1 MTMLKSKRVLITTML
16 LAGTVLFG
24 LLSYPLSIGSGQST
38 EPLPTAGVDGRM
50 IYRVQPGDSCISIS
64 ARFGVDYKTLLANNN
79 LTVEDCAALSVG
91 REILLGVVS
100 GPTSTPLPTQR
111 PAEPTPTPSVTTGRI
126 CVILFE
132 DTNGNALFEGSE
144 TAIAGGAISIT
155 DRLGTVSLT
164 GVSRSELDSAGD
176 WVPTCF
182 DGVPQGDYNVSMAIP
197 EGYNATMNT
206 NYPLVLHAGDDTI
219 LDFGAQY
226 SSLGQPLEDPA
237 AQRSPLLAVLGAICI
252 LVGVSLAIW
261 RGFIFISKR
270 D

>member
-1 MTMLKSKRVLITTML
+1 MNTIKFKRVFL
-16 LAGTVLFG
+16 LTALVVGTVLFG
-24 LLSYPLSIGSGQST
+24 FFSFPLSNGFGQST

-50 IYRVQPGDSCISIS
+50 IYKVQAGDSCISIS
-64 ARFGVDYKTLLANNN
+64 ARFGVDYRTLLANNN
-79 LTVEDCAALSVG
+79 LTVQDCASLSIG

-100 GPTSTPLPTQR
+100 GPTSTPLPTQL
-111 PAEPTPTPSVTTGRI
+111 PPEPTPTPTTTTGRI

-132 DTNGNALFEGSE
+132 DINGNALFESNE

-164 GVSRSELDSAGD
+164 GVSRSELDTAGD
-176 WVPTCF
+176 WIPTCF
-182 DGVPQGDYNVSMAIP
+182 DNVPQGDYNVSMAIP

-206 NYPLVLHAGDDTI
+206 NYPLVLNAGDDTI

-226 SSLGQPLEDPA
+226 SSVGQPLEDPA
-237 AQRSPLLAVLGAICI
+237 SQRSPLLAVLGAICI
-252 LVGVSLAIW
+252 LAGIGLAIW